1 MLRYKPEEVTPMS
14 NPAKKTTT
22 KTPKRPAKATKPK
35 TGKGKA
41 TLPKKP
47 MGRRPQYDWAE
58 IRREFIRGDETVTL
72 AALSSKSGAPTL
84 SAIKKRAAQED
95 WTGLRAE
102 FLNQVSTKLRELDL
116 DMKTEVRST
125 LGKLGQALISIG
137 MKGAATI
144 KPETLEPID
153 VARFIKIGSD
163 LKVKAAGMD
172 EVKVRLGRIKSAAD
186 LEKLSDDDLWLL
198 AGMVPPSEEEDDE
211 F

>member
-1 MLRYKPEEVTPMS
+1 MPDPKP
-14 NPAKKTTT
+14 TTT
-22 KTPKRPAKATKPK
+22 KKPKQPAKATKSK
-35 TGKGKA
+35 VGKGRGGPGV
-41 TLPKKP
+41 PKSP
-47 MGRRPQYDWAE
+47 RRGAPQYDWAA
-58 IRREFIRGDETVTL
+58 IRREFIRGDDLLTL
-72 AALSSKSGAPTL
+72 KALSDKNGYPTYTSL
-84 SAIKKRAAQED
+84 KGRSTRED
-95 WTGLRAE
+95 WAGLREE
-102 FLNQVSTKLRELDL
+102 FRRQVDTKLRELDL

-144 KPETLEPID
+144 QPDKLEPID
-153 VARFIKIGSD
+153 VARFVKIGAD

-198 AGMVPPSEEEDDE
+198 AGMVPPGEEEDDE

>member
-1 MLRYKPEEVTPMS
+1 MPD
-14 NPAKKTTT
+14 PADKTTT
-22 KTPKRPAKATKPK
+22 KPPKQPAQATKPK
-35 TGKGKA
+35 AGKGQAAKPKA
-41 TLPKKP
+41 ARH
-47 MGRRPQYDWAE
+47 GNRQYDWTSL
-58 IRREFIRGDETVTL
+58 RREFIRGDDLLTL
-72 AALSSKSGAPTL
+72 KAMSAKEGYPAYDTL
-84 SAIKKRAAQED
+84 KTRAAAED
-95 WTGLRAE
+95 WSDLRTE
-102 FLNQVSTKLRELDL
+102 FRHQVDTKLRELDL

-144 KPETLEPID
+144 QPDKLEPID
-153 VARFIKIGSD
+153 VARFVKIGAD

-198 AGMVPPSEEEDDE
+198 AGMVPPGEEEDDE

>member
-1 MLRYKPEEVTPMS
+1 MPAPKP
-14 NPAKKTTT
+14 TTT
-22 KTPKRPAKATKPK
+22 KKPRQPAKATKPK
-35 TGKGKA
+35 AGKGKGSSTPA
-41 TLPKKP
+41 PRRGSPQHDWAALRREYIRGDDLLTLKAMSDKEGYPTYDALKA
-47 MGRRPQYDWAE
+47 RSSREDWAE
-58 IRREFIRGDETVTL
+58 
-72 AALSSKSGAPTL
+72 
-84 SAIKKRAAQED
+84 
-95 WTGLRAE
+95 LRAE
-102 FLNQVSTKLRELDL
+102 FRHQVDTKLRELDL

>member
-1 MLRYKPEEVTPMS
+1 MPDPKP
-14 NPAKKTTT
+14 TTT
-22 KTPKRPAKATKPK
+22 KKPRQPAKATKPK
-35 TGKGKA
+35 AGKGKSGP
-41 TLPKKP
+41 TKP

-144 KPETLEPID
+144 QPDKLEPID
-153 VARFIKIGSD
+153 VARFVKIGAD

-198 AGMVPPSEEEDDE
+198 AGMVPPGEEEDDE

>member
-1 MLRYKPEEVTPMS
+1 MPDPKP
-14 NPAKKTTT
+14 TTT
-22 KTPKRPAKATKPK
+22 KKPRQPAKATKPK
-35 TGKGKA
+35 AGKGKSG
-41 TLPKKP
+41 PKKP
-47 MGRRPQYDWAE
+47 LGRRPQYDWAA

-72 AALSSKSGAPTL
+72 AALSMKTGYPSLPTL
-84 SAIKKRAAQED
+84 KGRAAAENWAD
-95 WTGLRAE
+95 LRAE
-102 FLNQVSTKLRELDL
+102 FSYQINTKLRELDL